1 MGTNAEIKNKGES
14 GYVCQLPL
22 VGGTVLAYSP
32 SLVNCGNLDDYGGNA
47 GGDVD
52 LLYSSEGPAASYNE
66 VAENSGSGNGG
77 NSKYIAVN
85 QVEVAEF
92 PTSRMTDDVVLFRVL
107 WDGHSTS
114 STSTNG
120 STTSSS
126 DEKMT
131 TSGYIEDITL
141 PELLS
146 CLINPPSS
154 LTNTQ
159 RLTHQ
164 KTLVTPYNLSSMP
177 TSTTDLTVLPQKL
190 LKLTSQSITKH
201 VHATTCRKQFGLE
214 WRIENDILCNLVTCA
229 ALEIR
234 KEIALKIRYE
244 LLVER
249 SRLRVEGGLEKK
261 KKKKKK
267 GGMKGSDDEEVVNE
281 DGNDFGYYYKHP
293 NQYMSSFTPP
303 PALPSDDD
311 DSDSDSDEV
320 GKSRSKTKLSKDE
333 LKQYQMKLSEQV
345 NIAPSKIA
353 ERIKV
358 ACTMAYDYV
367 QQTGKLVEYYN
378 ECDKRKIA
386 EGKEKERMASIVGGR
401 GMGSGRQNIAPP
413 TDGGEVRR
421 SSRARSTVDYT
432 DAGMMMAS
440 SAGGGGI
447 GIDELDDAMEMK
459 VSSKSLLPRENVVGG
474 PTALY
479 LLNMLDM
486 ITKEEKKDDEAD
498 GDDDMKDDDDD
509 NDPFFKP
516 NSCLIIDQLG
526 RKHRY
531 LSPSSIQQSI
541 VRSIEAHQITTP
553 KYLLD
558 EEELNDGH
566 SHVTDLI
573 CTTGDKITDLGQF
586 EPSSFARCRFAPH
599 TFIPETDEEDDHDD
613 HNEEA
618 EDTPEEI
625 EARRLAEEAS
635 KQRKI
640 QRRLDKKAA
649 IQKRNAELERA
660 YRARKAFEIW
670 RFRSIHGDGCTIFP
684 TWREFS
690 MKILKDKFNGKVG
703 DSTSSVGETATVSTQ
718 VTTGMTTSSEPH
730 PADAWG
736 KTITVSDSSRPAAAA
751 PSNVAT
757 SSSEAAVSST
767 VAPPVPPA
775 QAATAVPSSTQNDEE
790 LARSLA
796 AAAETNGDDLPLAKR
811 RRTTRRAATSGSE
824 PVFYG
829 GHTSFSRDQLLD
841 SLVRILY
848 QTKPGSSS
856 LMDLKKLVFPEI
868 VDISRGGA
876 PEMKKIRSALGH
888 LVYRLGKVSRLVV
901 DVEKGDATCL
911 ELLKEGPLVKFQT
924 DNVDANDEVGDI
936 AAAATSAQSQPKSE
950 ETVSGS
956 TEDQPMEAVKTN
968 DAPVVNTGDVTETT
982 DAGTN
987 VDSATADSAALAPRT
1002 YDKQGRPEWRE
1013 DDDELLW
1020 LCHQE
1025 MGNKWAEMTELH
1037 FKERGLMENHV
1048 KNRWYSVTFKRFVAT
1063 KYGPDA
1069 HPNSLSAS
1077 APVMDEHTKAR
1088 LSALEGYISNR
1099 TLFLFCVYHVL
1110 YFVHN
1115 LTYASLLLLQ
1125 YESYNTNSPS
1135 YRVISS
1141 KITNEGD

>member
-1 MGTNAEIKNKGES
+1 M
-14 GYVCQLPL
+14 
-22 VGGTVLAYSP
+22 AYSP
-32 SLVNCGNLDDYGGNA
+32 SLVNCGTEENS
-47 GGDVD
+47 GDVD
-52 LLYSSEGPAASYNE
+52 LLYSNEGAAVSYNE
-66 VAENSGSGNGG
+66 VAENSSGG

-85 QVEVAEF
+85 QVEEAEF

-107 WDGHSTS
+107 WDGY
-114 STSTNG
+114 STSTDG
-120 STTSSS
+120 S
-126 DEKMT
+126 EM

-154 LTNTQ
+154 LTHTQ
-159 RLTHQ
+159 RLAHQ
-164 KTLVTPYNLSSMP
+164 KTLITPYNLSSMP

-229 ALEIR
+229 VLEIR

-249 SRLRVEGGLEKK
+249 TRLRVEGGLEKRK
-261 KKKKKK
+261 KKKKKS
-267 GGMKGSDDEEVVNE
+267 GMKGSDDEEVVNE

-311 DSDSDSDEV
+311 EDDSDNEDGE

-367 QQTGKLVEYYN
+367 QQTGKLVNYYN

-440 SAGGGGI
+440 SANGIGI

-459 VSSKSLLPRENVVGG
+459 VSSKSLLPRDNVVGG

-486 ITKEEKKDDEAD
+486 MPKEEKKDDENAVK
-498 GDDDMKDDDDD
+498 DDDMKDNDDDD

-566 SHVTDLI
+566 SHVTDLV
-573 CTTGDKITDLGQF
+573 CTTGDKISDLGQF

-613 HNEEA
+613 ADKEDE

-635 KQRKI
+635 NQRKI

-703 DSTSSVGETATVSTQ
+703 GSTSSVGDAASSQAATGT
-718 VTTGMTTSSEPH
+718 TTSQPH

-736 KTITVSDSSRPAAAA
+736 KTITVSDSSRPVATS
-751 PSNVAT
+751 SNVAT
-757 SSSEAAVSST
+757 KSSEAAVSST
-767 VAPPVPPA
+767 AAPPVPPA
-775 QAATAVPSSTQNDEE
+775 EAATAVPSSTQNDEE

-841 SLVRILY
+841 SLVRILH

-868 VDISRGGA
+868 VDTSRGGA

-888 LVYRLGKVSRLVV
+888 LVYRLGKVSRLIV
-901 DVEKGDATCL
+901 DVEKGDGTCL

-924 DNVDANDEVGDI
+924 DNVDANDEVGGVD
-936 AAAATSAQSQPKSE
+936 AAATSAPSQLKSE

-956 TEDQPMEAVKTN
+956 TEDQPMEEVKTN
-968 DAPVVNTGDVTETT
+968 DDPLANTGDVSTETT
-982 DAGTN
+982 NAGTN
-987 VDSATADSAALAPRT
+987 VESATADSAALAPRT

-1099 TLFLFCVYHVL
+1099 TFFLFLCISCVHIL
-1110 YFVHN
+1110 CTITLPL
-1115 LTYASLLLLQ
+1115 LTYAPLLFLYQ
-1125 YESYNTNSPS
+1125 Y
-1135 YRVISS
+1135 
-1141 KITNEGD
+1141 